1 MSPVTGTLQSGTYV
15 VSNVASG
22 RYATLRDANRG
33 SAVTASNDAQ
43 QKRIKNEKRKEEKNS
58 KKKKEKKKKK

>member
-22 RYATLRDANRG
+22 NYATLKDANKG
-33 SAVTASNDAQ
+33 SELTASN
-43 QKRIKNEKRKEEKNS
+43 NS
-58 KKKKEKKKKK
+58 QSEDVKVC